1 MAYWLSQVITPKNI
15 DMHYLVC
22 DLEDKARPR
31 RKLEIARQSPFN
43 LPYMR
48 DYDVCLRCIV
58 INLLWNVCIVL

>member
-1 MAYWLSQVITPKNI
+1 
-15 DMHYLVC
+15 MHYLVC

-31 RKLEIARQSPFN
+31 KKLEIARQSPFN
-43 LPYMR
+43 LPYVR